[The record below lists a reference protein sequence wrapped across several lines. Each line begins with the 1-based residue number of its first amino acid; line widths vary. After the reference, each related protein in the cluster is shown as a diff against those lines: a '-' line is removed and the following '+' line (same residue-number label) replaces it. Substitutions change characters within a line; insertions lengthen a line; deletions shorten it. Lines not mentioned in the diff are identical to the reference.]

1 MSNREGAIMSQL
13 GFADLGMTATNA
25 RRDRLGRIEAAIDW
39 APVAALLSGLR
50 TPGGRP
56 AYEALAMFRALLLGQ
71 WHDLSDPALEDALAD
86 RASFRRFCGFS
97 LDARTPDETTLCRF
111 RNALKEAGLG
121 AALFEEV
128 ARQLDERGYV
138 LRKGTIIDAT
148 LIESAVRPPPS
159 GSTPKGIESRS
170 ALDAE
175 ADWTRRGEGRRL
187 FFGYKAHVAIDQGSG
202 LIRRHRLSGAKLY
215 ESEAAEDLICG
226 DEGAVG
232 ACPRAGRRPDPGA
245 DKAYEKRARR
255 EALKARGCKDR
266 IQHRRHKHQRALPH
280 WQAVRNRLI
289 ARVRGAVERLFSQ
302 LKGVY
307 GMARMRYRGLA
318 ANALRLD
325 LVAIAYNL
333 RRAADLAA

>member
-1 MSNREGAIMSQL
+1 MSQL
-13 GFADLGMTATNA
+13 GFADLGMVAGNA
-25 RRDRLGRIEAAIDW
+25 RRDRLGRIEQAIDW

-50 TPGGRP
+50 QPGGGR
-56 AYEALAMFRALLLGQ
+56 LTRRWRCSGRFLLGQ

-148 LIESAVRPPPS
+148 LIESAVRPPAS

-170 ALDAE
+170 ALDQD

-202 LIRRHRLSGAKLY
+202 LIRRRRLSGAKLY

-226 DEGAVG
+226 DERAVY
-232 ACPRAGRRPDPGA
+232 A

-255 EALKARGCKDR
+255 EALKARRCKDR
-266 IQHRRHKHQRALPH
+266 IQHHRHKHQPTLPR

-333 RRAADLAA
+333 RRAADLAV